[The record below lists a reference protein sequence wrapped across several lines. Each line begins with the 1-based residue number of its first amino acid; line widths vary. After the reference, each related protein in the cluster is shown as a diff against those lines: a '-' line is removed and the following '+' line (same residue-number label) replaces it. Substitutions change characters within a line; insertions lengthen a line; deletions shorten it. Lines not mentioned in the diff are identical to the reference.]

1 MIIDSIHVKNFRSIL
16 DETLTCDMLT
26 VLIGRNG
33 SGKSSFLRA
42 LNLFYNQSAKVDEED
57 YYNRDTNKDIQIGI
71 TFKLLSD
78 DAKELFGPYMQG
90 DNLTVERVFEWNN
103 GKPIGTYHGS
113 SLQNTEF
120 KKIRDLEAARE
131 QKPIYIT
138 IREKYGLP
146 SWSNQGAAL
155 EAMKQWE
162 ENNQDKCERHRD
174 DGKFFGFMG
183 VGTGYLGRYTRFL
196 FVPAVREASE
206 DAQEGKGTLLSI
218 LMDLVVRSVIATR
231 KAYIKLKEETQ
242 ARYEEVMNPDNLPEL
257 RGLGENITKTLQSFV
272 PDAELNLDWQKL
284 SEVNIPMPQANA
296 KLVEDGFGADVS
308 RTGHGLQRAFIVT
321 MLQHLTLAQS
331 SKKEE
336 GGNEEKQVLIKLPD
350 FLLAVEEPELYQH
363 PSRGRHFAD
372 ILHKLATGKI
382 PGVAEKTQ
390 ILYATHS
397 PLFVGIDRINQ
408 LRLLRKIS
416 NEGDLPK
423 FTSVTQ
429 TSLNDVA
436 HCVWEAN
443 GKTGEPFTG
452 ETLQPRLKTI
462 MTPWMNEGF
471 FADVVVLVEGPD
483 DHAAILGIAR
493 SKGYNFESM
502 GICVIPCQGKTNID
516 RPTVIFRKLGIPIYA
531 LWDSDKGDK
540 GAKPED
546 NQRLLRLFGK
556 TIEDWPAFIDDEC
569 ACFEVKLEETLSDEI
584 GPSYWAEIL
593 QKQQDELGIPKKNHA
608 IKNPVVVERTINA
621 ARKNGK
627 TCSTL
632 EQIVDRIV
640 ALRT

>member
-1 MIIDSIHVKNFRSIL
+1 MIIDSIRVRNFRSIL

-78 DAKELFGPYMQG
+78 SAKELFGPYMQG
-90 DNLTVERVFEWNN
+90 DSLTVERVFEWNS

-120 KKIRDLEAARE
+120 KKIRDLGAARE
-131 QKPIYIT
+131 QKPIYMA

-146 SWSNQGAAL
+146 NWSNQGAAL
-155 EAMKQWE
+155 GAMKQWE

-231 KAYIKLKEETQ
+231 EAYIKLKEETQ

-284 SEVNIPMPQANA
+284 SEVNIPMPQADA

-331 SKKEE
+331 AKTDDS
-336 GGNEEKQVLIKLPD
+336 GNEEKQVVSKLPD
-350 FLLAVEEPELYQH
+350 FVLAVEEPELYQH

-408 LRLLRKIS
+408 LRLLRKVS

-443 GKTGEPFTG
+443 GKTGELFTG

-516 RPTVIFRKLGIPIYA
+516 RPAVIFRKLGIPIYA
-531 LWDSDKGDK
+531 LWDSDKDEK

-556 TIEDWPAFIDDEC
+556 TIEEWPAFIDDDC
-569 ACFEVKLEETLSDEI
+569 ACFEVNLEKTLSDEI

-608 IKNPVVVERTINA
+608 IKNPIVIERTINA
-621 ARKNGK
+621 VRENGK

-632 EQIVDRIV
+632 EQIVDGIV